1 VRDKE
6 AAAWPMYAVVAA
18 AVVAAVAVPALAV
31 LLRARTL
38 AKVRNLRW
46 VTQRGSQGDVERL
59 AG

>member
-1 VRDKE
+1 
-6 AAAWPMYAVVAA
+6 MYAVVAA

-59 AG
+59 AGCR